1 MTHYHLIGIGGTGL
15 SAIAHVLLERGN
27 VVSGSDN
34 LLSPL
39 AQELIDLGISVSIGH
54 NENNITGADII
65 IRSSAI
71 PDNNSEVKAAL
82 AAGIP
87 ILKRRNFLSKLT
99 AGSTVIAI
107 AGTHGKTT
115 TTAMVAWC
123 LSSLGNDPSYVIGGS
138 SKNLGNNAHAGRGK
152 YFVIEADE
160 YDRMFLGLTPEILVI
175 TNIEHDHPDCYPTAE
190 EYLNAFFELTQ
201 KIKPN
206 GTLIACA
213 DHPGII
219 QLLTKVGKQQKII
232 AYGTSSKCDYK
243 IENLQHTPGRGVDF
257 ILKNTL
263 PEKGSFTSRPIRL
276 LIPGEHNAFN
286 AAAALAVIDTIRLS
300 TQSAI
305 TALEQFK
312 GTGRRFDILGEVA
325 GIILIDDYAHHP
337 TEIQATISAAR
348 YRYPNKNI
356 WTVWQPHTYSR
367 TQQLFKDFT
376 KSFSESDHV
385 IVTDIYASRE
395 KDRSYSSK
403 TIVANMDHP
412 DVRFIAQLQDVT
424 KFLVKHLSEGDV
436 LLVLSAGDANK
447 ISQDV
452 LNYFIEKGHV

>member
-82 AAGIP
+82 ATGIP
-87 ILKRRNFLSKLT
+87 ILKRRDFLSKLT

-160 YDRMFLGLTPEILVI
+160 RNIWLGSSIIGNVI
-175 TNIEHDHPDCYPTAE
+175 TYTETPTLQIWIDWLLKTSYRNGSMEDVEFRLDHLFNSTRALSALVDAFEIPYDALANAIGTHKYAKLIGGNEKTWLRFYIERSA
-190 EYLNAFFELTQ
+190 
-201 KIKPN
+201 
-206 GTLIACA
+206 
-213 DHPGII
+213 HPG
-219 QLLTKVGKQQKII
+219 
-232 AYGTSSKCDYK
+232 
-243 IENLQHTPGRGVDF
+243 
-257 ILKNTL
+257 
-263 PEKGSFTSRPIRL
+263 
-276 LIPGEHNAFN
+276 
-286 AAAALAVIDTIRLS
+286 
-300 TQSAI
+300 TQ
-305 TALEQFK
+305 FC
-312 GTGRRFDILGEVA
+312 V
-325 GIILIDDYAHHP
+325 
-337 TEIQATISAAR
+337 
-348 YRYPNKNI
+348 
-356 WTVWQPHTYSR
+356 
-367 TQQLFKDFT
+367 
-376 KSFSESDHV
+376 ES
-385 IVTDIYASRE
+385 
-395 KDRSYSSK
+395 
-403 TIVANMDHP
+403 
-412 DVRFIAQLQDVT
+412 
-424 KFLVKHLSEGDV
+424 
-436 LLVLSAGDANK
+436 
-447 ISQDV
+447 
-452 LNYFIEKGHV
+452 